1 MLTSWKSATTL
12 VAIILLILFSIFLPV
27 VVNAQGT
34 VSDTRLFP
42 MAMGG
47 TFILKATRIDTTN
60 ARLQTL
66 PADPNHAIF
75 LFGSATLQGLQILAP
90 ASGGTT
96 LELTASGSTSAT
108 NVAIKTLVAYE
119 LATAKASFVNQAD
132 LLVLLTGGTVSQLSM
147 VNVSLVI
154 DTYLQNDKL
163 TISGFHL
170 AFSASSIAIPAAP
183 NLTISGVVGTLT
195 PKTCPATPGPAST
208 ATPTPR
214 PTCTPTAT
222 PKPVT
227 PGSKPKPGSTPKA
240 DPTVPATATPRPSP
254 TSTPMSS
261 PTATPAPAT
270 PTPAS
275 QGMVAPGVVT

>member
-34 VSDTRLFP
+34 FSNTRLFP
-42 MAMGG
+42 MVMGG

-66 PADPNHAIF
+66 PADPTHAIF

-96 LELTASGSTSAT
+96 LALTASGSTSAT
-108 NVAIKTLVAYE
+108 NVAIKTLVGYE
-119 LATAKASFVNQAD
+119 LATALASFVNKAD
-132 LLVLLTGGTVSQLSM
+132 LVVLSAGGTVSQLSM

-154 DTYLQNDKL
+154 DTYLQNGTL

-183 NLTISGVVGTLT
+183 NLSISGVVGALT
-195 PKTCPATPGPAST
+195 PKTCPATPGPAGT
-208 ATPTPR
+208 ATPTPS

-222 PKPVT
+222 PTPVT
-227 PGSKPKPGSTPKA
+227 PGSKPKA
-240 DPTVPATATPRPSP
+240 DPTVPATATP
-254 TSTPMSS
+254 MSS
-261 PTATPAPAT
+261 PAATPTPVT

-275 QGMVAPGVVT
+275 KGMVAPDVVA

>member
-1 MLTSWKSATTL
+1 VLTSWKSATTL

-34 VSDTRLFP
+34 FSNTRLFP
-42 MAMGG
+42 MVMGG

-66 PADPNHAIF
+66 PADPTHAIF

-96 LELTASGSTSAT
+96 LALTASGSTSAT
-108 NVAIKTLVAYE
+108 NVAIKTLVGYE
-119 LATAKASFVNQAD
+119 LATALASFVNKAD
-132 LLVLLTGGTVSQLSM
+132 LVVLSAGGTVSQLSM

-154 DTYLQNDKL
+154 DTYLQNGTL

-183 NLTISGVVGTLT
+183 NLSISGVVGTLT
-195 PKTCPATPGPAST
+195 PKTCPATPG
-208 ATPTPR
+208 

-240 DPTVPATATPRPSP
+240 DPTVPATATP
-254 TSTPMSS
+254 MSS
-261 PTATPAPAT
+261 PAATPTPVT

-275 QGMVAPGVVT
+275 KGMVAPDVVA

>member
-12 VAIILLILFSIFLPV
+12 VASMLLILFSIFLPV

-34 VSDTRLFP
+34 LSNTRLFP

-66 PADPNHAIF
+66 PDPTHPIF

-96 LELTASGSTSAT
+96 LALTASGSTSAT
-108 NVAIKTLVAYE
+108 NVAIKTLAAYE
-119 LATAKASFVNQAD
+119 LATVLASFVNKTD
-132 LLVLLTGGTVSQLSM
+132 FVVLSSGRTVSQLSM

-154 DTYLQNDKL
+154 DTYLQNGTL

-195 PKTCPATPGPAST
+195 PKTCPATPGPAGT

-214 PTCTPTAT
+214 PTCTPTVT

-240 DPTVPATATPRPSP
+240 DPTVPATATPTAVPTLSATATPSP
-254 TSTPMSS
+254 S
-261 PTATPAPAT
+261 PTATP
-270 PTPAS
+270 
-275 QGMVAPGVVT
+275 

>member
-34 VSDTRLFP
+34 LSNTRLFP
-42 MAMGG
+42 MVMGG

-66 PADPNHAIF
+66 PADP
-75 LFGSATLQGLQILAP
+75 GSATLQGLQILAP

-96 LELTASGSTSAT
+96 LVLTASGSTSAT
-108 NVAIKTLVAYE
+108 NVAIKTLVGYE
-119 LATAKASFVNQAD
+119 LATVLASFVNKAD
-132 LLVLLTGGTVSQLSM
+132 FVALSNGVTVSQLSM

-154 DTYLQNDKL
+154 DTYLQNGTL

-170 AFSASSIAIPAAP
+170 AFNASSIAIPAAP
-183 NLTISGVVGTLT
+183 NLSISGVVGTLT
-195 PKTCPATPGPAST
+195 PKTCPATPGPAGT
-208 ATPTPR
+208 ATPTPS

-240 DPTVPATATPRPSP
+240 DPTVPATATPMSSP
-254 TSTPMSS
+254 TATPMSS
-261 PTATPAPAT
+261 PTATPTPVT

-275 QGMVAPGVVT
+275 KGMVAPGV